1 MYNYSPVLSET
12 GCSKARQ
19 RLGAQGHRDQSYKDE
34 NVNNE
39 AFRAIK
45 NLTKKYSVVLGGK
58 PWRDRGASG
67 TAVQRQVWG
76 CLLVPSPEL
85 HVGDGG
91 NNKAYKVYLTLHEAA
106 LSQEEMVQISEI
118 KERGLAHNSEYLQYK
133 ILMNFSRVE
142 KFDHVRSQV
151 RNMAD

>member
-1 MYNYSPVLSET
+1 MTRSRRKRFIEDPKFDVFLNPT
-12 GCSKARQ
+12 KRKKQ
-19 RLGAQGHRDQSYKDE
+19 DE
-34 NVNNE
+34 IV
-39 AFRAIK
+39 K

-58 PWRDRGASG
+58 PWRDRDASG
-67 TAVQRQVWG
+67 TAVRRQVWG

-91 NNKAYKVYLTLHEAA
+91 NNKAYKVYLTLYEAA

-118 KERGLAHNSEYLQYK
+118 KERGLAHSSEYLQYK